1 MYKNRFL
8 QSGWTLIELL
18 IVLAIVA
25 ILMAIMVTSMIQP
38 AMTRNNNQVMLNNVS
53 TLVGAAHSYRLANP
67 DYDDLLDTTDGIVSY
82 LNQNPNSA
90 SPLWQITSDGN
101 VTCPSGTNPSTCPI
115 SITSADAD
123 ADADPDSGG
132 SSQQFTITIANTNNI
147 NSLEG
152 LLQQSGGKIREQSD
166 DDGSS
171 GFTVTY
177 D

>member
-1 MYKNRFL
+1 MKINRFL
-8 QSGWTLIELL
+8 QAGWTLIELL

-53 TLVGAAHSYRLANP
+53 TLVGAAHSYRLAHT
-67 DYDDLLDTTDGIVSY
+67 DYDGLLDSKDGIVTY
-82 LNQNPNSA
+82 LNQDPVSA
-90 SPLWQITSDGN
+90 SPLWQITPNGG
-101 VTCPSGTNPSTCPI
+101 VTCPSGTNPSTCPT
-115 SITSADAD
+115 SITSAGAGSR
-123 ADADPDSGG
+123 ADPDSGG
-132 SSQQFTITIANTNNI
+132 SSQQFTITIANIDNI